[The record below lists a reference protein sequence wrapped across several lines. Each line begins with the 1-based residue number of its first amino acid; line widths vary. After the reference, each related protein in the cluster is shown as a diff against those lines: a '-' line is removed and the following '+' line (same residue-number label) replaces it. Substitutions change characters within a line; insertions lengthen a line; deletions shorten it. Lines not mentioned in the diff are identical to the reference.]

1 MSAAVLLVRL
11 VLAAVLAAAGLAKL
25 ADREGTGRAV
35 VDFGVPARFAPP
47 VSVLLPLAELG
58 AAALLV
64 VPATARWGGL
74 LALLMLAFFV
84 TAIAVNLAK
93 GRRPDCRCFG
103 QVHSAP
109 AGWSTLVRNAV
120 LAAAAVFVVVA
131 G

>member
-1 MSAAVLLVRL
+1 MSTAVVLVRL
-11 VLAAVLAAAGLAKL
+11 VLGAVLVAAGLAKL
-25 ADREGTGRAV
+25 ADRDGTRRAV

-47 VSVLLPLAELG
+47 ASALLPLTELG

-64 VPATARWGGL
+64 VPATARWGAL
-74 LALLMLAFFV
+74 LALLLLAFFV
-84 TAIAVNLAK
+84 AAIAVNLAK

-109 AGWSTLVRNAV
+109 AGWSTLVRNLV
-120 LAAAAVFVVVA
+120 LASGAAFVVVA